1 MTTERYYPIGR
12 PGVAWNEYDKKQWLK
27 HASQVQRSYQDD
39 VVGPIHQGSS
49 HFTVLR
55 YGALTYDPDRYQLYV
70 LKSSQWDYTKPTILI
85 TGGVHGY
92 EKSGV
97 TGAIEFARTV
107 EKAYLSEFNFLIFPC
122 VSPWGYETNNRWN
135 PLTIDPNRSFYSHTP
150 CEEAANLLHFIRP
163 YMNKI
168 IAHFDLHETTDSDE
182 SEFRPAVAARD
193 GAEFH
198 PVEVPDGFY
207 LVADSER
214 NEADFQAAIIDAVAK
229 VTHIAQPDE
238 NHRLFGTR
246 LSQPGVVLYAMRPL
260 GLCGGLTQCKFHVTT
275 EVYPDSDKMD
285 EVTCIKAQITAIK
298 AGLSYLMNE

>member
-1 MTTERYYPIGR
+1 MSNERFHPIGR
-12 PGVAWNEYDKKQWLK
+12 PGIPWNDTEKKEWLK
-27 HASQVQRSYQDD
+27 QANQRQRSYDED
-39 VVGPIHQGSS
+39 VVQAIHKKSDN
-49 HFTVLR
+49 FTVLR

-70 LKSSQWDYTKPTILI
+70 LKSAHWEYLKPTILI

-97 TGAIEFARTV
+97 TGAIEFARTI
-107 EKAYLSEFNFLIFPC
+107 ETAYLNEFNFLIFPC

-135 PLTIDPNRSFYSHTP
+135 PQAIDPNRSFYAHTP

-163 YMNKI
+163 YLNKI

-182 SEFRPAVAARD
+182 SVFRPAVAARD

-198 PVEVPDGFY
+198 PVDVPDGFY

-214 NEADFQAAIIDAVAK
+214 NEVDFQASIINEVAK
-229 VTHIAQPDE
+229 ITHIAQPDE
-238 NHRLFGTR
+238 NQRLFGTR
-246 LSQPGVVLYAMRPL
+246 LSQAGVVLYAMRPL

-275 EVYPDSDKMD
+275 EVYPDSDQMD
-285 EVTCIKAQITAIK
+285 ETTCIKAQITAIE
-298 AGLSYLMNE
+298 AGLTYLMNE